1 MQLGPRLA
9 IMLAAVILPASSI
22 GEGKAQPSAAP
33 VQRVRSAWGFDRSDL
48 PPHPGVRFGVLTN
61 GMRYAL
67 MKNEAPAGGLSAR
80 LRFDVGATAEGE
92 REQGFMHLLEHLI
105 FHGSQNIPDRA
116 LPLMLTHRGLKRTSD
131 FNAFTSFDETVYRLD
146 LARADR
152 NARDAALMLM
162 REVSSRLLFT
172 RRGVKGAKKSVGEEI
187 RARDAVRDRL
197 AAAQNAFV
205 APGTPIARGPVA
217 GTQASVT
224 RATPAALRRLY
235 QLYYVPR
242 RATLVLVGDFDP
254 ALVEA
259 EIEAHFADWQGPAVA
274 QSREAGGSPPP
285 ILTRRDTEARLF
297 VHRAAPTS
305 ITIASVQPLGDAA
318 DRGARRDT
326 HFLQRLGTDM
336 LNRRLA
342 RISGAPFVSASAA
355 VYDHFA
361 TARVASLELA
371 ARDRDWR
378 GALKRGELELRRALE
393 KGFSEAELAEQ
404 LSAIQGAL
412 AQDAAPR
419 TSSALA
425 DAIIDA
431 VSRGIVFTEPAAAS
445 GTDAYLARV
454 RLADVNAAFRA
465 AWSDPARLL
474 FVSHDRRIPG
484 GEAAILT
491 AWREGYHAS

>member
-9 IMLAAVILPASSI
+9 TMLAAVILPASSI

-48 PPHPGVRFGVLTN
+48 PPHPGVRFGVLPN

-92 REQGFMHLLEHLI
+92 REQGFIHLLEHLI

-116 LPLMLTHRGLKRTSD
+116 LPLMLAHRGLKRTSD

-162 REVSSRLLFT
+162 REVSSRLSFT

-187 RARDAVRDRL
+187 RARDAVRDRM
-197 AAAQNAFV
+197 AAAQNAFF
-205 APGTPIARGPVA
+205 APGTPIGRGPVA
-217 GTQASVT
+217 GTQVSVR
-224 RATPAALRRLY
+224 RATPSALRRLY

-254 ALVEA
+254 TLIEA
-259 EIEAHFADWQGPAVA
+259 EVIAHFGDWQGPAVA
-274 QSREAGGSPPP
+274 QSREAGRSPPIP
-285 ILTRRDTEARLF
+285 TRRDTEARLF
-297 VHRAAPTS
+297 VDRAAPTS
-305 ITIASVQPLGDAA
+305 ITIASVQPLGEAA

-342 RISGAPFVSASAA
+342 RTGGAPFVSASAA

-378 GALKRGELELRRALE
+378 GALKRGELELRRAQE
-393 KGFSEAELAEQ
+393 KGFSEAELKEQ
-404 LSAIQGAL
+404 LSAIRGAL

-465 AWSDPARLL
+465 AWSDPTRLL
-474 FVSHDRRIPG
+474 FVSHDRRIAG
-484 GEAAILT
+484 GEAAILA
-491 AWREGYHAS
+491 AWREDLAAP